1 MWRPLVLGLVAFLF
15 FSTFQFV
22 HIVSPSSQSPANVQ
36 AITNSAIEN
45 GGFEQGLTGWANGGD
60 GFLAVS
66 GDNAHSGNYSLE
78 ISSSINQQAYFY
90 QFVDMPNASFV
101 FSFWIFRVNPKSW
114 TACYLARDWDGNTA
128 RVVSSL
134 VIQDDT
140 IELNAWDNP
149 YAPGRQVFNYDV
161 TVGIWHNVTFEAN
174 STSET
179 QDFFID
185 GNLIENLN
193 SSSGNVFSPNVLIFG
208 DVSTDSCNG
217 TFYFDDFELNA
228 LDTANMYTSISIKTE
243 SQSNIVGFAV
253 NISGTLTD
261 MYGVALKD
269 ENVVL
274 YYSVRGVDF
283 WSPIASDST
292 DNLGNYYVQWIPSA
306 TGYFVVKA
314 VYAGN
319 STYVGTSN
327 NITLSILPYGNEY
340 VFSVESNSSISN
352 LNFDTQNT
360 TLSFEVSGAEGT
372 TGYVRVTLAKNL
384 APDISKLRIQVDS
397 SNCNYVFQ
405 ETDASWIVSFTY
417 THSVHQV
424 YINLGQETVD
434 EFSPFAFSLLLLT
447 VGALLALFSKRSSQK
462 RT

>member
-1 MWRPLVLGLVAFLF
+1 
-15 FSTFQFV
+15 
-22 HIVSPSSQSPANVQ
+22 
-36 AITNSAIEN
+36 
-45 GGFEQGLTGWANGGD
+45 
-60 GFLAVS
+60 
-66 GDNAHSGNYSLE
+66 
-78 ISSSINQQAYFY
+78 
-90 QFVDMPNASFV
+90 
-101 FSFWIFRVNPKSW
+101 
-114 TACYLARDWDGNTA
+114 
-128 RVVSSL
+128 
-134 VIQDDT
+134 
-140 IELNAWDNP
+140 
-149 YAPGRQVFNYDV
+149 
-161 TVGIWHNVTFEAN
+161 
-174 STSET
+174 
-179 QDFFID
+179 
-185 GNLIENLN
+185 
-193 SSSGNVFSPNVLIFG
+193 
-208 DVSTDSCNG
+208 
-217 TFYFDDFELNA
+217 
-228 LDTANMYTSISIKTE
+228 
-243 SQSNIVGFAV
+243 
-253 NISGTLTD
+253 
-261 MYGVALKD
+261 
-269 ENVVL
+269 
-274 YYSVRGVDF
+274 
-283 WSPIASDST
+283 
-292 DNLGNYYVQWIPSA
+292 VQWIPSA